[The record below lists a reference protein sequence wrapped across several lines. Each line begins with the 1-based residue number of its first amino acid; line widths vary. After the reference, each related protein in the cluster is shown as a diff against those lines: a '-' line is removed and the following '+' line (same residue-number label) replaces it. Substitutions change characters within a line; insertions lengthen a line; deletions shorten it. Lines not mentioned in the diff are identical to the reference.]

1 MNYDRLPVASL
12 TIGQGF
18 EVFFLCCLGQVGGQQ
33 VGEEYLQKLV
43 NEVENLKRELLD
55 NVLSKKRV
63 ALTSELQDK
72 HIVEVESQLHKSL
85 ENNEILQRKIEG
97 LGT

>member
-1 MNYDRLPVASL
+1 
-12 TIGQGF
+12 
-18 EVFFLCCLGQVGGQQ
+18 LCCLGQVGGQQ

-72 HIVEVESQLHKSL
+72 HIVEVESQLRKSL
-85 ENNEILQRKIEG
+85 ENNEVLQRKIEG

>member
-1 MNYDRLPVASL
+1 MKYDRLPVASL
-12 TIGQGF
+12 KIGRGF
-18 EVFFLCCLGQVGGQQ
+18 EVFFLCCLGQVG
-33 VGEEYLQKLV
+33 GEEYLQKLV

-85 ENNEILQRKIEG
+85 ENNEVLQRKIEG